1 MLVDLSL
8 GGLGG
13 ASSALATPTAHRLAQ
28 LDRLDTGCRRG
39 PLGTKPLAP
48 SEAVRVLWPQT
59 HKTRHQ
65 ATLLSAIC
73 LWAASAASTIAG
85 DRIADPNAT
94 LPVNQP
100 IARHVCFRSPS
111 EARFNMGNLISH
123 RRPHTIIHTA
133 SLGPKSGQPQR
144 GGPGSHRCSPQAWP
158 GRHPAWLQTPGRCPG
173 LPRQNRFSSAGHAA
187 VHLLLDAAG
196 LCSGPAPPRR
206 TRRHQTGLA
215 ICAHPPPISGGGWI
229 RGRNQALNGGIVAR
243 TPQVRDTRA
252 CLILGSRART
262 RESRGSLPSG
272 AFAPQCIFRSAEKCL
287 QVAPHCHPFFSV
299 LPLPVDYLL
308 VASEHTLV
316 FVQR

>member
-1 MLVDLSL
+1 MGRTETPSSPFPIITYRRSGTPPKYPIQINYRSQYHETEEHLDKNPPPREWESGTGAWLCCWCSSTTPPTATCQRLNDSTSSANSLDNGFCRMLVDLSL

-158 GRHPAWLQTPGRCPG
+158 GQSSCVAADARPLPWSPAPKPVQQRRPRRSASLTGRC
-173 LPRQNRFSSAGHAA
+173 
-187 VHLLLDAAG
+187 
-196 LCSGPAPPRR
+196 R
-206 TRRHQTGLA
+206 TM
-215 ICAHPPPISGGGWI
+215 
-229 RGRNQALNGGIVAR
+229 
-243 TPQVRDTRA
+243 
-252 CLILGSRART
+252 
-262 RESRGSLPSG
+262 
-272 AFAPQCIFRSAEKCL
+272 
-287 QVAPHCHPFFSV
+287 
-299 LPLPVDYLL
+299 
-308 VASEHTLV
+308 
-316 FVQR
+316 